1 MTENNAEGLLAKRD
15 ELLGEV
21 KALKAKVAALETDLA
36 TANATAEAPPT
47 VFHR

>member
-21 KALKAKVAALETDLA
+21 KALKPPQWFNAQSLEGQ
-36 TANATAEAPPT
+36 
-47 VFHR
+47 